1 MFLQIANVL
10 YVLVAI
16 AMIGLILMQR
26 GSGAQAG
33 SGFGGGASA
42 TVFGS
47 RGSSNFLTKTTKWLG
62 VLFFAISL
70 GMAYYASKMA
80 NVGGPSAADL
90 GVMSQP
96 VQAKQPVPAAKVP
109 TAQVPVA
116 EGPLP
121 VSLPQPGQQ
130 APAQSVPASAPAKPA
145 PPPEAPQGK

>member
-1 MFLQIANVL
+1 MLLQIVNVL

-80 NVGGPSAADL
+80 NVGMVRPQLTSA
-90 GVMSQP
+90 
-96 VQAKQPVPAAKVP
+96 
-109 TAQVPVA
+109 
-116 EGPLP
+116 
-121 VSLPQPGQQ
+121 
-130 APAQSVPASAPAKPA
+130 
-145 PPPEAPQGK
+145 